1 MQSLFV
7 VLFFP
12 RTLGQMVW
20 VEADLQR
27 SEVPLDP
34 VARVAE
40 W

>member
-7 VLFFP
+7 VLFVLFFS

-27 SEVPLDP
+27 PYVPLDP
-34 VARVAE
+34 NC
-40 W
+40 